1 MHDRSDIRRERCL
14 GVLRDGAC
22 RLVLRRSHATN
33 EYMTR
38 AIVAATLALGVGLY
52 AAQSAKSS
60 DHQDTMELVSR
71 PGGDITDA
79 YVFPAKDPND
89 VVFALDVH
97 PLIPAGMGPDA
108 NFDPGVMYQFKIDS
122 VGDYREH
129 LVMQFRA
136 TGVGP
141 AQKVT
146 FYGPQAPSSAGTT
159 SAFGSP
165 LGETTLGQTAMLPG
179 GIQFFAGA
187 RRDPF
192 YFDLTQFFK
201 IDPDRSY
208 RSHLSGGSKLAAADC
223 FLPKG
228 HASNYFANFNVL
240 SLVVELPRAVLTTA
254 QNGGRI
260 NVWATASVGSPD
272 SSDFHQVERW
282 GRPAVKEALERF
294 VDHDKTN
301 RLEPYND
308 PILQHDVYRYM
319 VTPKPDGAGRS
330 PAVAKA
336 MVEVVYPDEMQVNLA
351 ANGHATYLGVETKGL
366 SGLPT
371 GVNRIVPDAGLKGFK
386 RSLRNGAREFGGRD
400 LDSPVID
407 LSLGAI
413 YGTTLSKIGLAHDDH
428 AETDC
433 LTSDNIVPSE
443 RALSDFPY
451 LEPAV

>member
-1 MHDRSDIRRERCL
+1 MHFRNI
-14 GVLRDGAC
+14 
-22 RLVLRRSHATN
+22 
-33 EYMTR
+33 TR
-38 AIVAATLALGVGLY
+38 AMVAAMLTLGIGLY
-52 AAQSAKSS
+52 TAQSAKSS
-60 DHQDTMELVSR
+60 DHQDTLQLVAK

-89 VVFALDVH
+89 VVFAMNVH
-97 PLIPAGMGPDA
+97 PLIPAGMGADA
-108 NFDPGVMYQFKIDS
+108 SFDPGVMYQFKIDS

-136 TGVGP
+136 TGVGA
-141 AQKVT
+141 AQKLT
-146 FYGPQAPSSAGTT
+146 FYGPQAPSSVGTT
-159 SAFGSP
+159 SSFGTP
-165 LGETTLGQTAMLPG
+165 LGSTALGQTAMLPG
-179 GIQFFAGA
+179 SISFFAGA

-208 RSHLSGGSKLAAADC
+208 KTQRSGGHTPASADC
-223 FLPKG
+223 FLPKDQ
-228 HASNYFANFNVL
+228 ASNYFTNFNVL
-240 SLVVELPRAVLTTA
+240 SFVVQLPRAALMTP
-254 QNGGRI
+254 QNNGRI

-272 SSDFHQVERW
+272 SGDFHQVERW

-301 RLEPYND
+301 RAEPYND
-308 PILQHDVYRYM
+308 PVLRRDVYQYM
-319 VTPKPDGAGRS
+319 TAAKPNGAGRS
-330 PAVAKA
+330 PAVARA
-336 MVEVVYPDEMQVNLA
+336 MVKVVYPDEMQVNLA

-400 LDSPVID
+400 LYSPVID

-413 YGTTLSKIGLAHDDH
+413 YGTTLSKIGLAHDDR

-433 LTSDNIVPSE
+433 LTSDNVLPSAH
-443 RALSDFPY
+443 ALSDFPY
-451 LEPAV
+451 LEPAI